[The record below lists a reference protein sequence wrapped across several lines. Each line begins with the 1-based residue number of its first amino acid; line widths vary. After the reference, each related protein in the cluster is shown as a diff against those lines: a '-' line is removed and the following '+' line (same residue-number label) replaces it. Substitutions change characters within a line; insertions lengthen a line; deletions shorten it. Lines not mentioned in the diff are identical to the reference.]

1 MNFLEKRFI
10 KAVLEE
16 DFDWLTDI
24 SQKLEGHLTIKH
36 TKSFDKMKEEI
47 IKFVDGKI
55 NRISEETAEFTSAFL
70 RFDAKYLERIT
81 GKIGPSF
88 IVWIL
93 SRVLLFGSK
102 PAWEVLLDFENKLK
116 VTHT

>member
-1 MNFLEKRFI
+1 MNFLQKRFV

-16 DFDWLTDI
+16 DFDWLKST
-24 SQKLEGHLTIKH
+24 SGLLSNHLTIKH
-36 TKSFDKMKEEI
+36 VQSFDYMKWEI
-47 IKFVDGKI
+47 TNFIDGKKDKV
-55 NRISEETAEFTSAFL
+55 SQETAEFASAFL

-93 SRVLLFGSK
+93 SRLLLFSSRPAWKVLLN
-102 PAWEVLLDFENKLK
+102 FEKKLNSEK
-116 VTHT
+116 